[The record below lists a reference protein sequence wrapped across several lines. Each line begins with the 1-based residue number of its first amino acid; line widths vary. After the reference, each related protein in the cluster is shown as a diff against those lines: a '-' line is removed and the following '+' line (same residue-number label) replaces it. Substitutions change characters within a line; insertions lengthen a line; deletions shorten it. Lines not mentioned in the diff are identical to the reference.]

1 MLFCY
6 MSFKSQKRRIKVLKD
21 GSLEAISYNYW
32 HIFCFWHFLKLTV
45 DYEGKSLN
53 IGGKWE
59 WKEGT
64 KVSKIGK
71 KFRLDIPQQ
80 RQYEGGKNYKISIIA
95 WKIFDLKELKVLPPI
110 LKMTSTQINNVFK
123 KWFNNN
129 KHILSNKVVRLIKN
143 IKSTEEDSDC
153 FTVQIPKSKSILEI
167 SNEIDLLRKSNN
179 LKPTTNQKSLEFY
192 KGVVSKNL
200 FKLFKVFKLKETTN
214 FTNSQIAQILN
225 KNFDTKKFK
234 IDKKT
239 YIKKNTDKSNLR
251 QVQHS
256 YESAKKLLI
265 NVSKGV
271 FPKTEL

>member
-1 MLFCY
+1 
-6 MSFKSQKRRIKVLKD
+6 
-21 GSLEAISYNYW
+21 
-32 HIFCFWHFLKLTV
+32 
-45 DYEGKSLN
+45 
-53 IGGKWE
+53 
-59 WKEGT
+59 
-64 KVSKIGK
+64 
-71 KFRLDIPQQ
+71 
-80 RQYEGGKNYKISIIA
+80 
-95 WKIFDLKELKVLPPI
+95 
-110 LKMTSTQINNVFK
+110 MTSTQINNVFK

-143 IKSTEEDSDC
+143 IKSTAEDSDC

-234 IDKKT
+234 IDKKM
-239 YIKKNTDKSNLR
+239 YIKRNTDKSNLR

-265 NVSKGV
+265 NVAKGI

>member
-1 MLFCY
+1 

-143 IKSTEEDSDC
+143 IKSTAEDSDC

-234 IDKKT
+234 IDKKM
-239 YIKKNTDKSNLR
+239 YIKRNTDQSNLR

-265 NVSKGV
+265 NVAKGI